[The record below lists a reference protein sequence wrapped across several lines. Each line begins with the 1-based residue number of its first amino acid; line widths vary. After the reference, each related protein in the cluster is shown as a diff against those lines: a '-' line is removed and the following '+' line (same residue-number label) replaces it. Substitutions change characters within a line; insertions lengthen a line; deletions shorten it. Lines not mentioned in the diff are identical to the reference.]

1 MVESPQTRSAAV
13 TMLRGSEPASASL
26 GLAPGETPTLVPTTA
41 PGADAPVLSDS
52 PKPYDSSVLL
62 AAVPAQERDI
72 SGTLL
77 LDRYRL
83 LKKLGEGGMGTVYLA
98 EHVTIK
104 KRCAIKL
111 LNPEFA
117 HKHDLVERFLQE
129 ARAASM
135 IAHENVV
142 EITDF
147 GAAPNGSVFF
157 VMEMLIG
164 EDLAETIKRE
174 APLPWSRVAP
184 IAMQICRALAA
195 AHNKGIV
202 HRDMKPEN
210 CFRVER
216 HGNADFIKVLDFG
229 IAKVTSEDPDGAGGR
244 LTSTG
249 MIFGTPT
256 YMSPEQAQG
265 QRVDHRSDIY
275 ALGVI
280 LYELLTGKVPFSA
293 DNFMGI
299 LTKHMFDEPVAPSVA
314 APHADIS
321 LEVEA
326 IVLKCLQKD
335 RAFRFQSME
344 ELSTAILTVGTG
356 ARPVTVTP
364 EARTRPISEGRPTA
378 FLTHGDASPRARAAG
393 EVTLA
398 DPQRSPGQRRGLMV
412 ALAAGIAVVAGSV
425 VTLLALSQEDPPAAV
440 AGPVAV
446 VAPPTQPP
454 VGSARPDAALAPT
467 PDPPPVPPAAE
478 PRIYVISNVA
488 AAVIDA
494 SDGSTIGSSGEA
506 GFLLPRAGGP
516 RHVILRANGYE
527 DLSLDLE
534 PTPER
539 RFDAELKPKKPS
551 IAVKSGKPKPGET
564 KSPKPDDPTPA
575 TPKLGDPKPGDPKPV
590 GSMGLK
596 NPFETRSPGG

>member
-1 MVESPQTRSAAV
+1 
-13 TMLRGSEPASASL
+13 MLRGGSEPASVSASAPAPI

-41 PGADAPVLSDS
+41 PGADAPVLEDS
-52 PKPYDSSVLL
+52 PRPYDSSVLL
-62 AAVPAQERDI
+62 AAMPPPARDI

-117 HKHDLVERFLQE
+117 HKSDLVERFLQE

-164 EDLAETIKRE
+164 EDLSETIKRE

-184 IAMQICRALAA
+184 IALQMCRALAA

-229 IAKVTSEDPDGAGGR
+229 IAKVTSDDPDGTGGR

-265 QRVDHRSDIY
+265 QSVDLRSDIY

-299 LTKHMFDEPVAPSVA
+299 LTKHMFDEPPAPSVA

-321 LEVEA
+321 PEVEA

-344 ELSTAILTVGTG
+344 ELSAAILAVGSG
-356 ARPVTVTP
+356 ARPVTVVP
-364 EARTRPISEGRPTA
+364 EARARPISEGRPTA
-378 FLTHGDASPRARAAG
+378 FLSRSDSSPRARAVG

-398 DPQRSPGQRRGLMV
+398 DSREPGRRRGLLV
-412 ALAAGIAVVAGSV
+412 AFAAGVAVVAGSV
-425 VTLLALSQEDPPAAV
+425 VTLLALNSEDPQPTPGPIAVAAPITPAPRPDLPPDIKPAA
-440 AGPVAV
+440 PEPLP
-446 VAPPTQPP
+446 APPI
-454 VGSARPDAALAPT
+454 A
-467 PDPPPVPPAAE
+467 DPRV
-478 PRIYVISNVA
+478 YVISNVA
-488 AAVIDA
+488 AEVLDA
-494 SDGSTIGSSGEA
+494 SDGSPLGSSGDT
-506 GFLLPRAGGP
+506 GFTLPKAGGP
-516 RHVILRANGYE
+516 RKVIVRASGYE
-527 DLSLDLE
+527 DLELELE
-534 PTPER
+534 PSPDR
-539 RFDAELKPKKPS
+539 RFDAELRPKKP
-551 IAVKSGKPKPGET
+551 IVAVKPGKPKSGDPKLPKPGE
-564 KSPKPDDPTPA
+564 KKGPEPTP
-575 TPKLGDPKPGDPKPV
+575 TVDPKPTEPKPV

-596 NPFETRSPGG
+596 NPFETRPNGG

>member
-1 MVESPQTRSAAV
+1 MAEIPQSRSAAV
-13 TMLRGSEPASASL
+13 TMLRGSEPAPASH
-26 GLAPGETPTLVPTTA
+26 GLTPGEIPTLVPTTA
-41 PGADAPVLSDS
+41 PGVDAPVLSDS

-62 AAVPAQERDI
+62 AAVPAPNRDI

-157 VMEMLIG
+157 VMEMLSG

-280 LYELLTGKVPFSA
+280 LYEMLTGKVPFSA

-299 LTKHMFDEPVAPSVA
+299 LTKHMFDDPPAPSVA
-314 APHADIS
+314 APNAGIS
-321 LEVEA
+321 PEVEA

-335 RAFRFQSME
+335 RAFRFQSMD
-344 ELSTAILTVGTG
+344 ELSMAILSVGTG
-356 ARPVTVTP
+356 ARPVTVVP
-364 EARTRPISEGRPTA
+364 EARARPISEGRPTA
-378 FLTHGDASPRARAAG
+378 FLTHSDSLPRARDAG

-398 DPQRSPGQRRGLMV
+398 EPQRAPAQRRSLLL
-412 ALAAGIAVVAGSV
+412 AFAAGIAVVAGSV
-425 VTLLALSQEDPPAAV
+425 VTLLALNSEDPPVAAD
-440 AGPVAV
+440 PVAV
-446 VAPPTQPP
+446 LAQPE
-454 VGSARPDAALAPT
+454 A
-467 PDPPPVPPAAE
+467 PDPGTDSGPVPTLASPQNPPVPPAEA
-478 PRIYVISNVA
+478 PRVYVISNVP
-488 AAVIDA
+488 AVVLDA
-494 SDGSTIGSSGEA
+494 SDGSTLGSSGDV
-506 GFLLPRAGGP
+506 GFTLPRAASP
-516 RHVILRANGYE
+516 RRVILRANGYE
-527 DLSLDLE
+527 DLTLDLE
-534 PTPER
+534 PTPGR
-539 RFDAELKPKKPS
+539 RFEVELKAKKPS
-551 IAVKSGKPKPGET
+551 IAVKSGKPKSGD
-564 KSPKPDDPTPA
+564 PKPPKADDPTPVA
-575 TPKLGDPKPGDPKPV
+575 TSKPGDVKPGDPKPV

-596 NPFETRSPGG
+596 NPFETRSTGG

>member
-1 MVESPQTRSAAV
+1 MAESPQSRSAAV
-13 TMLRGSEPASASL
+13 TMLRGGSELASVSAPAPAPI
-26 GLAPGETPTLVPTTA
+26 GPAPGETPTLVPTTA
-41 PGADAPVLSDS
+41 PTADAPVLEDS
-52 PKPYDSSVLL
+52 PRPYDSSVLL
-62 AAVPAQERDI
+62 AAMPPPARDI

-117 HKHDLVERFLQE
+117 HKSDLVERFLQE

-164 EDLAETIKRE
+164 EDLSETIKRE

-184 IAMQICRALAA
+184 IALQICRALAA

-229 IAKVTSEDPDGAGGR
+229 IAKVTSDDPDGTGGL

-265 QRVDHRSDIY
+265 QSVDLRSDIY

-280 LYELLTGKVPFSA
+280 LYELLTGVSPFQREDA
-293 DNFMGI
+293 
-299 LTKHMFDEPVAPSVA
+299 
-314 APHADIS
+314 
-321 LEVEA
+321 
-326 IVLKCLQKD
+326 
-335 RAFRFQSME
+335 QS
-344 ELSTAILTVGTG
+344 TIRAILTEGVRSPSRIVPAISPAMEAVILCAMARDPQHRFESMEALQHALQDVMLEPQGSAFVLRYPLARAVIQARASEPAGPG
-356 ARPVTVTP
+356 APDSPPRPCSGATP
-364 EARTRPISEGRPTA
+364 AVASPDRTRRRPTCRTA
-378 FLTHGDASPRARAAG
+378 AR
-393 EVTLA
+393 L
-398 DPQRSPGQRRGLMV
+398 RR
-412 ALAAGIAVVAGSV
+412 
-425 VTLLALSQEDPPAAV
+425 PACRHRR
-440 AGPVAV
+440 
-446 VAPPTQPP
+446 Q
-454 VGSARPDAALAPT
+454 
-467 PDPPPVPPAAE
+467 
-478 PRIYVISNVA
+478 
-488 AAVIDA
+488 
-494 SDGSTIGSSGEA
+494 ST
-506 GFLLPRAGGP
+506 
-516 RHVILRANGYE
+516 
-527 DLSLDLE
+527 
-534 PTPER
+534 
-539 RFDAELKPKKPS
+539 
-551 IAVKSGKPKPGET
+551 
-564 KSPKPDDPTPA
+564 
-575 TPKLGDPKPGDPKPV
+575 
-590 GSMGLK
+590 
-596 NPFETRSPGG
+596 